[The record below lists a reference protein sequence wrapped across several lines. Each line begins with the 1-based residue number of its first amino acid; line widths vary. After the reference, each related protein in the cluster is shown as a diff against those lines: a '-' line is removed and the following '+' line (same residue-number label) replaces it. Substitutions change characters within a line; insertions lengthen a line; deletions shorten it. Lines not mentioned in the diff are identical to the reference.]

1 MFSWTYAQLG
11 IREPVA
17 RSSPKTIAACLL
29 MPCSAVSVW
38 NSLGFQSC
46 GSAWLVPHTRA
57 CVPWQSL
64 EDSLMVIGSHPHS
77 VPVALSASWRL
88 VWRASFTAS
97 SQVTLLA
104 EVLKGCRASVLR
116 QSWGAWAGSAVLSK
130 VQVTPIEQ
138 IRWPKKPW
146 VQRLDCCPDQGL
158 NKHAGTCSQH
168 LAIFRK
174 PHTVPLAR
182 LGPGHCPVT
191 RVQRPCPQHRSV
203 LPHTQRRVGTKTE
216 TFRFYW
222 AYFLFRNEGQFS
234 HFWAILLSVLQ
245 NCM

>member
-1 MFSWTYAQLG
+1 MFSWTDAQLG

-46 GSAWLVPHTRA
+46 GSAWPVPHTRA

-64 EDSLMVIGSHPHS
+64 EDSLMVIGSHPPHS

-104 EVLKGCRASVLR
+104 EVLKGCGASVLR

-146 VQRLDCCPDQGL
+146 VQRLDCCPDRVWINMQAPVVNTWQYSGNHILYHWQGQVQVTALSQGCSGPAL
-158 NKHAGTCSQH
+158 NTGQFS
-168 LAIFRK
+168 R
-174 PHTVPLAR
+174 
-182 LGPGHCPVT
+182 
-191 RVQRPCPQHRSV
+191 
-203 LPHTQRRVGTKTE
+203 TQRRVGTKTE